1 MHETNL
7 NENSGD
13 EEDASPKKQKSVS
26 SIIRE
31 LFSRVIQ
38 QKTVQLK
45 AGQGSKVEIMDFE

>member
-13 EEDASPKKQKSVS
+13 EEDASSKKQKSVS